1 MTQRGM
7 LEADGG
13 SEEGGGG
20 SVVGGQRWGNGEV
33 RGGGGWGL
41 GPLGPAAEAVVLIPS
56 WQVEKCEGLCAEEA
70 ARHYEV
76 LCVPSVRRRLI
87 RVRGVLP

>member
-1 MTQRGM
+1 M
-7 LEADGG
+7 
-13 SEEGGGG
+13 
-20 SVVGGQRWGNGEV
+20 GQRREVEGRWLEDSGGETA
-33 RGGGGWGL
+33 RL
-41 GPLGPAAEAVVLIPS
+41 GEGVGALGPAAEAVVLIPS